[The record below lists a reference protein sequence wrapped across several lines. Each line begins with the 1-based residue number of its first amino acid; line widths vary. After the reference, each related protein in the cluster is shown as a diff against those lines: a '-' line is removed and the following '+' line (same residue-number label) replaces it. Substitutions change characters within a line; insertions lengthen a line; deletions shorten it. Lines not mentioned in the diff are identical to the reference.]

1 MNDARHEMAGVIAA
15 GWAIL
20 GWSAVLL
27 FVIIRLGAIALQG
40 LATKWTAWHWLLFVA
55 NALFMAYAEGYRGFE
70 LKFSP
75 RAAAR
80 VLWLRRHADWRLA
93 ALAPLFLIGY
103 FAAAPRIVRLT
114 WLGTAVIIG
123 LVVVFQQLPQPWRGI
138 LDAGVV
144 IGLSWGL
151 VSFWRLTWQALR
163 SGRYPVA
170 PETPGAAA

>member
-1 MNDARHEMAGVIAA
+1 MNDRRDNVAGIIAA
-15 GWAIL
+15 AWAIV

-27 FVIIRLGAIALQG
+27 IAISRLGAITVQG
-40 LATKWTAWHWLLFVA
+40 FAVEWSAWHWVVFVG

-80 VLWLRRHADWRLA
+80 VLWLLRHADWRLA

-103 FAAAPRIVRLT
+103 FAAERRIVRLT
-114 WLGTAVIIG
+114 WAGTAVIIG
-123 LVVVFQQLPQPWRGI
+123 LVVVFHRLPQPWRGI

-151 VSFWRLTWQALR
+151 VSFWRLTWHALR
-163 SGRYPVA
+163 SGQYPVSPA
-170 PETPGAAA
+170 VPGGTA

>member
-1 MNDARHEMAGVIAA
+1 MNDVRHNVAGMIAA

-20 GWSAVLL
+20 GWSTVLL
-27 FVIIRLGAIALQG
+27 FAIVRLGAITLQG
-40 LATKWTAWHWLLFVA
+40 LATELTAWQWLVFVA

-80 VLWLRRHADWRLA
+80 VLWLRQHADWRLA

-103 FAAAPRIVRLT
+103 FAAERRIVRLT
-114 WLGTAVIIG
+114 WAGTVLIIG
-123 LVVVFQQLPQPWRGI
+123 LVVVFHQLPQPWRGI

-144 IGLSWGL
+144 IGLTWGL
-151 VSFWRLTWQALR
+151 LSFWRLTWRVLR
-163 SGRYPVA
+163 SGQYPVA
-170 PETPGAAA
+170 PAVPGRAA